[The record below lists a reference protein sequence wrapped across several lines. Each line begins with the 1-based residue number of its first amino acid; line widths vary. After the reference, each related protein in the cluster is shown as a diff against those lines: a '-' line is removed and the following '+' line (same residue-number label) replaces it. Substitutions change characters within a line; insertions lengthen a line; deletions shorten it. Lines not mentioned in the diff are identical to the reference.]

1 MTTTTK
7 PLHVVSVSLGS
18 SSRDSVAEATF
29 LGRAVRIE
37 RRGTDESFPRAIQ
50 MIQDLDGKVD
60 AISLG
65 GIDLYLVAAGKK
77 FVIRDAV
84 KLARAAKITP
94 VVDGSG
100 LKHTLERRALLWLQE
115 SGAIDF
121 KGKKVLLVSAVDRFG
136 MAETLP
142 ELGAIPRFGDMIFAL
157 DLPIPISS
165 LATLKVVAWTLL
177 PIICNVPFTWVYP
190 TGEKQETTVSKHG
203 EHFAW
208 ADVIAGDFHY
218 IRRYMP
224 ARLDG
229 KIIITNTLTEKDLT
243 LLRERGVSTLVSTTP
258 ELNGRSFGTNAMEG
272 VIVSLLGKR
281 PEEMTPQDYLAC
293 LDQLGWTPRVIRFTD
308 APAKG

>member
-1 MTTTTK
+1 MTDPIK
-7 PLHVVSVSLGS
+7 PLHIVSVSLGS
-18 SSRDSVAEATF
+18 SSRDSVAEVTL

-37 RRGTDESFPRAIQ
+37 RRGTDESFPRAIA
-50 MIQDLDGKVD
+50 MIEELDGKVD

-77 FVIRDAV
+77 FMIRDA
-84 KLARAAKITP
+84 KRLANAVKITP

-100 LKHTLERRALLWLQE
+100 LKHTLERRALLWLQQ

-121 KGKKVLLVSAVDRFG
+121 RGKKVLLVSAVDRFG

-142 ELGAIPRFGDMIFAL
+142 ELEAIPCFGDLIFAL
-157 DLPIPISS
+157 GIPLPISS
-165 LATLKVVAWTLL
+165 LATLKLVAWTLL
-177 PIICNVPFTWVYP
+177 PIICALPFSMIYP

-203 EHFAW
+203 KYFAW
-208 ADVIAGDFHY
+208 ADIIAGDFHY

-224 ARLDG
+224 ERLDG
-229 KIIITNTLTEKDLT
+229 KIIITNTLTEKDLA
-243 LLRERGVSTLVSTTP
+243 LLQARGVATLVSTTP

-281 PEEMTPQDYLAC
+281 PEELTPQDYLSC
-293 LDQLGWTPRVIRFTD
+293 LDQLAWTPRVIRF
-308 APAKG
+308 